1 VEASLVIAEKSLK
14 ETENQEEEIEQL
26 LRKLRQHVKTTSNIL
41 RIWRKLLIMGAH
53 KNWGAERYAVHWGRL
68 KDNLAQ
74 ALVEK

>member
-41 RIWRKLLIMGAH
+41 RI
-53 KNWGAERYAVHWGRL
+53 
-68 KDNLAQ
+68 
-74 ALVEK
+74 